1 MGLQRVRHDWATEQ
15 NWTMPL
21 ETHNLP
27 KGLGWPRSPCIRRHR
42 YRVGVSERIL
52 STSISLQLFLFQNK
66 HHWVSKCPA
75 NQGKADH
82 GPTYS
87 SSTARTTGPTGF
99 TPVATGFL
107 LQKILGTKTSFCRT
121 LSEVF
126 MRAPLDLPNGSPALS
141 LSLFS
146 SFLFFSFLSF
156 PPLPLLPGPSPNI

>member
-1 MGLQRVRHDWATEQ
+1 MPTFWPPDEKNWCMWKRPWCWERLKAGGEGDDRGWDGWMASPTQWTRVWVGSGRWWWTGKGWRAAIHGVAKTQTRLSDWTEL

-87 SSTARTTGPTGF
+87 
-99 TPVATGFL
+99 
-107 LQKILGTKTSFCRT
+107 
-121 LSEVF
+121 
-126 MRAPLDLPNGSPALS
+126 
-141 LSLFS
+141 
-146 SFLFFSFLSF
+146 
-156 PPLPLLPGPSPNI
+156 